1 MKANLLSCIKQIHSS
16 INKKYN
22 LSAPRNTVDKSHSWK
37 MQLTCCQKV
46 RALTLRG
53 CGWTLDEVA
62 ADLDVTVRT
71 IQRLVKNVK
80 VQKSGKDVAPLR
92 RPGSGRKRSFGKKQ
106 IEAIDNLINEEP
118 GLTCHQVKLRLGKT
132 LAGVSRKTIQRI
144 INVTLP
150 SRVRP
155 KLPLQ
160 TKEGRKKRLVWAKKH
175 LRKTISEWREVLFC
189 DESPFQT
196 KQSTGGRNVRRPRS
210 ADRFDPKYTKPRV
223 RKPATIIF
231 WGGISASG
239 TRVHG
244 FFKPKEMV
252 NSSTY
257 ISMLKKKAVPVLKQ
271 ENLTL
276 CHDRAPPH
284 TSKST
289 RAFLAK
295 EGIKTMHT
303 PGGSPDAMPIENI
316 FGLMKRRL
324 EDVPTRNLEELKSE
338 VVDVWRNLPV
348 AYLEEICTSMRRR
361 CLAIIRNNGYPT
373 KY

>member
-1 MKANLLSCIKQIHSS
+1 M
-16 INKKYN
+16 
-22 LSAPRNTVDKSHSWK
+22 
-37 MQLTCCQKV
+37 
-46 RALTLRG
+46 
-53 CGWTLDEVA
+53 
-62 ADLDVTVRT
+62 
-71 IQRLVKNVK
+71 
-80 VQKSGKDVAPLR
+80 
-92 RPGSGRKRSFGKKQ
+92 
-106 IEAIDNLINEEP
+106 
-118 GLTCHQVKLRLGKT
+118 
-132 LAGVSRKTIQRI
+132 TIQRI
-144 INVTLP
+144 INVTLDIP

-155 KLPLQ
+155 KVPLK

-271 ENLTL
+271 ENLIL